1 MFCTSFP
8 SACGNQHQEVLYLF
22 SVILLFC
29 LDHSQNIINVVLLY
43 IFRHNLQVFKRLSLL
58 KNGVLFQKGQRDS
71 GNPQFC
77 YWIAYDSFLPHTII
91 STINQ
96 FSVISTKISI
106 LYTHISF
113 DGKNPNLGCL
123 SSSTVPFVA
132 YLHVAVATSLFC
144 LPFFVCFDRSLNA
157 LKGRIHDLR
166 WHPSV

>member
-1 MFCTSFP
+1 MLYYYTS
-8 SACGNQHQEVLYLF
+8 S
-22 SVILLFC
+22 
-29 LDHSQNIINVVLLY
+29 DIICRCSNA
-43 IFRHNLQVFKRLSLL
+43 S
-58 KNGVLFQKGQRDS
+58 VLFQKGQRDS

-91 STINQ
+91 SIINQ

-166 WHPSV
+166 WHPSVWSMSKDENSMENSMESEEVDKKIG